1 MNPTLKRRRALV
13 AASLSF
19 FVLLTAVFA
28 APAFFTQK
36 RGNARQQKN
45 ANTATTKKQP
55 AALETKAT
63 KKDARTPPPS
73 PAPKPDAPATTQE
86 AREADAA
93 LGREI
98 TRLIEEGDFAQAR
111 WGVSVVS
118 LRDGRVVYARDARRL
133 FTPASNMKL
142 FATAAALDLLGADY
156 RWRTSVYAAAGPDAQ
171 GTIAGDLVLYGR
183 GAPDLSSRVRKGAP
197 EAHLSRL
204 AEELKRRGV
213 RRVRGGVVGDES
225 YFRGETL
232 GDGWQWNDVQWYY
245 GAEVSALSIDDNEI
259 TLTLAPADKEGE
271 QAKVR
276 LTPPSDYVRVTNDM
290 NMVKRGER
298 STIGITRT
306 PDSNEVRVWGDFP
319 SGASPYGVRL
329 SVHRPALWAA
339 RLFRDA
345 LRARGIEVEGEAR
358 LRDARTRRETKEF
371 DVEQS
376 VELASV
382 SSRPLVEVVR
392 ETNKKSLNLQAELL
406 LRTIGAEL
414 GDKLAPLPDPQRARQ
429 RNADTAGLAVIGRW
443 LKERAGVEAG
453 ELAMHDG
460 SGLSRLNLVT
470 PESFTR
476 LLAWMA
482 QTPSAG
488 AFRASLPNRDGTLE
502 YRLRNAG
509 AAAERIHAKTGTLT
523 YINSLSGYADT
534 AGGEPLAFS
543 IICNDETGR
552 DSSVRI
558 LDAIAALIA
567 SHPDAKR

>member
-13 AASLSF
+13 AASLPVI
-19 FVLLTAVFA
+19 VLLTAVFA
-28 APAFFTQK
+28 APDFFTQK
-36 RGNARQQKN
+36 RGNTREQKN
-45 ANTATTKKQP
+45 ANTATTKKQTTNV
-55 AALETKAT
+55 ET
-63 KKDARTPPPS
+63 KKDARTT
-73 PAPKPDAPATTQE
+73 PAPTPKPAAAAVTTTQE
-86 AREADAA
+86 VREADAA

-118 LRDGRVVYARDARRL
+118 LRDGRVLYARDAQRL

-156 RWRTSVYAAAGPDAQ
+156 RWRTSVYAAAEPDAQ
-171 GTIAGDLVLYGR
+171 GIITGDIVLYGR
-183 GAPDLSSRVRKGAP
+183 GAPDLSSRTRKGVP
-197 EAHLSRL
+197 EAHLARL
-204 AEELKRRGV
+204 ADELQRRGV
-213 RRVRGGVVGDES
+213 RRVRGAVVGDET
-225 YFRGETL
+225 YFRGEAL
-232 GDGWQWNDVQWYY
+232 GDGWLWNDVQWYY
-245 GAEVSALSIDDNEI
+245 GAEVSALTIDDNEI
-259 TLTLAPADKEGE
+259 TLTLAPAHKEDE
-271 QAKVR
+271 PAQAR
-276 LTPPSDYVRVTNDM
+276 LMPPSDYVRVVNDM

-319 SGASPYGVRL
+319 AGASAYSVRL

-339 RLFRDA
+339 SLFRDA
-345 LRARGIEVEGEAR
+345 LRARGITVEGEAR
-358 LRDARTRRETKEF
+358 LRDSRTRREAKEF
-371 DVEQS
+371 DVAQS

-382 SSRPLVEVVR
+382 MSRPLVEVVR

-414 GDKLAPLPDPQRARQ
+414 GDKLAPLPDPQRARP
-429 RNADTAGLAVIGRW
+429 RNADAAGLAVVGRW
-443 LKERAGVEAG
+443 LQERAGVETGA
-453 ELAMHDG
+453 LALHDG

-470 PESFTR
+470 PETFTR

-482 QTPSAG
+482 RTPSAG

-509 AAAERIHAKTGTLT
+509 AAAARIHAKTGTLS
-523 YINSLSGYADT
+523 YVNSLSGYADS
-534 AGGEPLAFS
+534 ADGEPLAFS

-552 DSSVRI
+552 APSARI

-567 SHPDAKR
+567 SHPDAKP